1 MGLWDE
7 IQGKSTQR
15 RQTNKVADN
24 SNSNLYQ
31 YLMADSTLKN
41 NNNNADSSTSSI
53 ATGDTIKNI
62 GGLVKNVGS
71 MLGGSSSSSSSVP
84 SQYQFGNL
92 GKTLFGDYD
101 LGGSNAG
108 VGSFNS
114 FLSNKDTASSLGSL
128 GSAGAEGGSFLGK
141 VAPYSGLITG
151 AINAGSEAIQGGN
164 WSEDVPQAFFGI
176 DSEKD
181 SDVMQ
186 ALKGAGKGATMGM
199 AFGPIGAVVGGVLG
213 LGSSFLDDI

>member
-1 MGLWDE
+1 MGLWEE
-7 IQGKSTQR
+7 IQGKSAQR
-15 RQTNKVADN
+15 RQANRVADN

-31 YLMADSTLKN
+31 YLMADSTLN
-41 NNNNADSSTSSI
+41 NKQNNSSNGGSI
-53 ATGDTIKNI
+53 NTGEMVEGI
-62 GGLVKNVGS
+62 KNVGN
-71 MLGGSSSSSSSVP
+71 LVKKAGTLIGGNNTTTSSVP
-84 SQYQFGNL
+84 SQYQFANL

-101 LGGSNAG
+101 LGGANAGIGSFGSNAPKFDG
-108 VGSFNS
+108 F
-114 FLSNKDTASSLGSL
+114 GSL
-128 GSAGAEGGSFLGK
+128 GTAGADSGSFLGK
-141 VAPYSGLITG
+141 VAPYAGIISG
-151 AINAGSEAIQGGN
+151 AMSAGSEAIQGGN
-164 WSEDVPQAFFGI
+164 WKDDVPQAFFGV

>member
-1 MGLWDE
+1 MGLWEE
-7 IQGKSTQR
+7 IQGKSAQR
-15 RQTNKVADN
+15 RQANKVADN

-101 LGGSNAG
+101 LGGANAGIGSFGSNAPKFDG
-108 VGSFNS
+108 F
-114 FLSNKDTASSLGSL
+114 GSL
-128 GSAGAEGGSFLGK
+128 GTAGADSGSFLGK
-141 VAPYSGLITG
+141 VAPYAGILSG
-151 AINAGSEAIQGGN
+151 AMSAGSEAIQGGS
-164 WSEDVPQAFFGI
+164 WKDDVPQAFFGV